1 MNTLLYNILKFNCGS
16 KTFFVA
22 LIVALACAPTMAATS
37 ILDTQGFE
45 TYSVGALQGQFA
57 GVKPWLTVGSG
68 AGTAAVANS
77 VGVDGSKG
85 VRVDRGARSDDWWAV
100 SYSGSGLPTSRYVL
114 VDWDMQVNATG
125 AGGTVQGPFM
135 GVETYD
141 DTSIPKLLGSLGV
154 DATTRDVLYVDP
166 ITGNL
171 TETGLTLDTGWH
183 HFQIRLDYLSDL
195 YSTSVDNVSLL
206 AQPAAFVDGAS
217 STFSDADIAAVAAGA
232 DSASQRQTA
241 TAFFDNFKVRQIAPG
256 DYNLDGAVDAADYVI
271 WRHNAG
277 AMQPSLAAD
286 GDGNG
291 NVNQADYD
299 VWRSSFGSAAPALA
313 VANLVV
319 PEPSTLMLMISA
331 CALLGHRSANWRNPK
346 FTTVR

>member
-1 MNTLLYNILKFNCGS
+1 MKTFLYYILKINCGGQ
-16 KTFFVA
+16 TLIAA
-22 LIVALACAPTMAATS
+22 LVVTLVCAPTRAATS
-37 ILDTQGFE
+37 ILDAQGFE

-57 GVKPWLTVGSG
+57 GGRPWLTVGSG
-68 AGTAAVANS
+68 VGTAAVANA

-100 SYSGSGLPTSRYVL
+100 SYSGNGLPTSRYVL

-125 AGGTVQGPFM
+125 AGGNIQGPFM

-166 ITGNL
+166 VSGNL

-206 AQPAAFVDGAS
+206 AQPVAFADGAS
-217 STFSDADIAAVAAGA
+217 STISDADIAAVAAGA

-271 WRHNAG
+271 WRHNVG
-277 AMQPSLAAD
+277 LMQPSLEAD

-291 NVNQADYD
+291 IVNQADYD
-299 VWRSSFGSAAPALA
+299 VWRNNFVSAAPALA
-313 VANLVV
+313 AANLEV
-319 PEPSTLMLMISA
+319 PEPSASWLLWLATLLTY
-331 CALLGHRSANWRNPK
+331 WQ
-346 FTTVR
+346 VRTRGRRRGIVG